1 MSETGTGSSSQ
12 LSTDVVTME
21 VAAGQLRDSRG
32 ELDNILRALS
42 GTVMSATDVWR
53 SSAQTQ
59 FAGIMERWDRNGR
72 QLNVAL
78 DDIAQAIQTSGR
90 SYEDSVQEHSRAL
103 NSVDQ
108 GSGSVLNGSF

>member
-1 MSETGTGSSSQ
+1 VSETGTGSSGQ
-12 LSTDVVTME
+12 LSTDVATME
-21 VAAGQLRDSRG
+21 VVAGQLRDSRG
-32 ELDNILRALS
+32 ELDNILRALNN
-42 GTVMSATDVWR
+42 TVMSATDVWR
-53 SSAQTQ
+53 STAGTQ

-90 SYEDSVQEHSRAL
+90 SYDESVQDQSRAL
-103 NSVDQ
+103 NSVDP